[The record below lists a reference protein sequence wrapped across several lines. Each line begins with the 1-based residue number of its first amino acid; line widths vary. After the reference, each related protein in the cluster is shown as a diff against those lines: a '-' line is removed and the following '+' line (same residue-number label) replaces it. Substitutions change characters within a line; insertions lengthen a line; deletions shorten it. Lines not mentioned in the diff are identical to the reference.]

1 MNPLTE
7 YWIQIYRQ
15 AAREDGLSPETAE
28 ALFRQ
33 LDVLRAELTHVTT
46 ARHKADA
53 QAGALARELVQTK
66 LLLTEAKADRDEAL
80 EELTNSRAMQ
90 STIDTLTHE
99 LTQTRAEA
107 GAEVERVHA
116 KLTEMKANHDV
127 EIGALFRCLGMA
139 PETDASKLKA
149 EIDKLREDWVDN
161 CHLKHQA
168 ESIEAELV
176 KCRAD
181 LVEHDHLLS
190 HACQHRNGLIEAN
203 KVLDNQ
209 IASLVEELRKAKELA
224 ASAST
229 AQLRAFEGKDRYR
242 EDVAKLTA
250 ALAQIKVVVEDRMTE
265 YYPHTALDQI
275 LKTVRGIAP

>member
-7 YWIQIYRQ
+7 YWLQIYRE
-15 AAREDGLSPETAE
+15 AAREDGLSPETSE

-33 LDVLRAELTHVTT
+33 VDVLRAELTRVTV

-66 LLLTEAKADRDEAL
+66 LLLTEAKTDRDEAL

-116 KLTEMKANHDV
+116 KLAGVTAANQV
-127 EIGALFRCLGMA
+127 LGNQVTSLVK
-139 PETDASKLKA
+139 E
-149 EIDKLREDWVDN
+149 LRE
-161 CHLKHQA
+161 
-168 ESIEAELV
+168 
-176 KCRAD
+176 
-181 LVEHDHLLS
+181 
-190 HACQHRNGLIEAN
+190 
-203 KVLDNQ
+203 
-209 IASLVEELRKAKELA
+209 AKEAA
-224 ASAST
+224 ASANT

-250 ALAQIKVVVEDRMTE
+250 ALAHIKVVVEDRMTE